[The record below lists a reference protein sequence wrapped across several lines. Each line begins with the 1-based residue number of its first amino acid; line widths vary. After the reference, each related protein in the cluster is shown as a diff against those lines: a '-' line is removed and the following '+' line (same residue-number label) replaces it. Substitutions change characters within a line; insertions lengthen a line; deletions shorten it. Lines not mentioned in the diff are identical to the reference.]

1 LCGPRLCAAPLRA
14 ARYKGPIIFTHRPS
28 HPDTTPSPDSVTT
41 GFLAFELAPPLQ
53 RAIAAAGFREPRPI
67 QVQTIPAALAGRDI
81 LGLSKTGSGKTAAF
95 ALPILARLVAR
106 PGAGPRALVIAP
118 TRELAAQI
126 EQHVRVLAAFTRIK
140 TVTVFGGVSEK
151 AQIAALRER
160 PDIIVACPGRLL
172 DLWGRDAV
180 DLRHIETLVIDEAD
194 HMFDLGFLPD
204 VRRIIAAL
212 PERRQNLLF
221 SATMPPAIRT
231 LAERLLRKPHV
242 VELTDSQPA
251 ASIEHVLCP
260 MAEGQKVDALR
271 GLLRRAEF
279 ESAIVFL
286 RTKRR
291 AKNLADKL
299 GRLGHRAIALQGN
312 MSQPQRQRAMH
323 GFTTR
328 RFEILVATDI
338 AARGIDVAGVS
349 YVVNFDVPWPPEG
362 YTHRIGRTG
371 RAECS
376 GQAFTFVTPA
386 DAQAIRAI
394 ERMLGSPIPRV
405 QLALSG
411 DSPAGGARL
420 DARHANGVDT
430 KRTHTHHG
438 AGHSQASTASRSHE
452 SAASR
457 SHGTAASRSHGTAA
471 SRSHGTGGMR
481 THKHGAKRAHHDN
494 VQRTHHAGPKRKHDH
509 RPGSPTWH
517 APSAHATRRRSHA
530 DADASRGRAPTS
542 SAHGPR
548 HSRSTGPQHSS
559 GRHPTHGGQRAR
571 VDHGNPT
578 RR

>member
-1 LCGPRLCAAPLRA
+1 
-14 ARYKGPIIFTHRPS
+14 
-28 HPDTTPSPDSVTT
+28 
-41 GFLAFELAPPLQ
+41 
-53 RAIAAAGFREPRPI
+53 
-67 QVQTIPAALAGRDI
+67 
-81 LGLSKTGSGKTAAF
+81 
-95 ALPILARLVAR
+95 
-106 PGAGPRALVIAP
+106 
-118 TRELAAQI
+118 
-126 EQHVRVLAAFTRIK
+126 VRVLAAFTRVK

-151 AQIAALRER
+151 TQIAALRER

-172 DLWGRDAV
+172 DLWGRKAV

-251 ASIEHVLCP
+251 SSIEHVLCP

-271 GLLRRAEF
+271 GLLRRPEF

-299 GRLGHRAIALQGN
+299 DRMGHRAIALQGN

-323 GFTTR
+323 GFATR

-349 YVVNFDVPWPPEG
+349 YVVNFDVPWPAEG

-371 RAECS
+371 RADCS
-376 GQAFTFVTPA
+376 GQAFTFVTSA
-386 DAQAIRAI
+386 DAQSIRAI

-405 QLALSG
+405 ELALSG
-411 DSPAGGARL
+411 DSGAGVGH
-420 DARHANGVDT
+420 DARHANGADA
-430 KRTHTHHG
+430 KRTHTHG
-438 AGHSQASTASRSHE
+438 SSRSHE
-452 SAASR
+452 
-457 SHGTAASRSHGTAA
+457 TAASRSHASGGT
-471 SRSHGTGGMR
+471 R
-481 THKHGAKRAHHDN
+481 TNQHGAKRTRHDHA
-494 VQRTHHAGPKRKHDH
+494 QRTHHAGPKRRHDH
-509 RPGSPTWH
+509 RSGSPTWH
-517 APSAHATRRRSHA
+517 APSAHTTGRRSHA
-530 DADASRGRAPTS
+530 GADASRGSAPTS
-542 SAHGPR
+542 SVHRPR
-548 HSRSTGPQHSS
+548 HPRSTGPQHSG
-559 GRHPTHGGQRAR
+559 GRHPIHGGQRAR